1 MRVFCSGRRSFGGGR
16 TSVYG
21 KANVPDFTEHLE
33 RTRTKGSTD
42 SRKNLSL
49 EYKRTVHRLALQ

>member
-42 SRKNLSL
+42 KRENLSL
-49 EYKRTVHRLALQ
+49 